1 MKVHLTPGQAHDG
14 PVAPLLLDEV
24 QPGQA
29 VLADKAYDANHI
41 RNLIWERGAEA
52 VIPSKAGRK
61 IPLPFDRELYRQRNK
76 VERFIGRIKKSFRRI
91 ATRYDKTS
99 DAFLAFIK
107 LAVVR
112 IWCEAYESA
121 T

>member
-1 MKVHLTPGQAHDG
+1 MARSAGA
-14 PVAPLLLDEV
+14 VAPRLLGDV

-29 VLADKAYDANHI
+29 VLADKAYDAHHI
-41 RNLIWERGAEA
+41 RNLIWEKGAEA
-52 VIPSKAGRK
+52 VIPFKSDRK
-61 IPLPFDRELYRQRNK
+61 VPHPFNRALYRQRNK

-91 ATRYDKTS
+91 ATRYDKTA

-107 LAVVR
+107 IAAVR